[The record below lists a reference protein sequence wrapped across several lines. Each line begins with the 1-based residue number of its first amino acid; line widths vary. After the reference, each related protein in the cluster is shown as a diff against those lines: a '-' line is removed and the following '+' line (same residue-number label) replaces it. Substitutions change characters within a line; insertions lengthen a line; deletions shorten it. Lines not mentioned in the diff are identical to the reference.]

1 MPKDSGRPFQMS
13 YSKLIA
19 AASNEYARRRTTT
32 TQVTKKFFRSHNNV
46 SQTTVN
52 QTSHQQPLKIT
63 AQSSQSSGK
72 SSSSSKTTRSISS
85 SSSSTAATVPITRSS
100 SSKPAAVKAVVL
112 PPPAT
117 KSRPLRSR
125 ISDPSP
131 APEPSPPPAPVPPP
145 PVEVIDDSPVESPA
159 VPSVESVV
167 ESPIASPLIRSEIP
181 EPSASPTSS
190 PAPSPDES
198 LPSNEEPPTPLEDV
212 VKEPSVPA
220 VVNVPASKPTKRKFF
235 TSVKNS
241 NKPQIN
247 HLKFFKPDTFTDD
260 LLGDETSAS
269 AQESSNNDDEYVRL
283 EKVRKAHQCHE
294 LGETESFD
302 EDIKYYLNSLEKSN
316 PIHIRCLSI
325 EALTSQCMGAEFR
338 MHLRAH
344 DDMPKIT
351 SALSD
356 APVNPNLAF
365 CTAVLMFIYNQDRL
379 TMDIDPKQLSL
390 MLDLLETKDTDDKF
404 DMKHQK
410 KAKPLVEQMKTRGH
424 GKFLDPSHLSTG
436 KLALEALLGL
446 TSKRAGD
453 WFKEELRKL
462 KGLDYLMNTV
472 IKIVEADGCL
482 QLEAELNKVERTL
495 RVLEAA
501 TFMHEE
507 NQLYTINYQSG
518 LLIHSC
524 TKLLELC
531 KDSIVLNDSR
541 IHLSTLLSVL
551 RLFTNVTSESAQ
563 GSELL
568 GSQFN
573 HLLSLFL
580 DILFEVPSFIYPDS
594 RFDLMILVLC
604 LCINLVE
611 FVKPLRKEL
620 LRSTWKVKRLVEIL
634 VKRIDEAKETE
645 QQADDLLDSAE
656 KGDGPNEVVN
666 IDTLLNQV
674 VAKSGKHMEHSIIAA
689 CVSLLLGC
697 TIQRD
702 PEGRDEISH
711 LLPNGSFEPLIDV
724 LTKLREFANLAV
736 SCIINTILSLR
747 LLIHFRLFYR
757 I

>member
-1 MPKDSGRPFQMS
+1 MPKESGRPFQMT
-13 YSKLIA
+13 YSKLIT
-19 AASNEYARRRTTT
+19 AASNEYARRRNTTT
-32 TQVTKKFFRSHNNV
+32 QVAQVTKKFFRSRNNV
-46 SQTTVN
+46 PQTPTVH
-52 QTSHQQPLKIT
+52 THTQPLRIT
-63 AQSSQSSGK
+63 TQPSQAS
-72 SSSSSKTTRSISS
+72 
-85 SSSSTAATVPITRSS
+85 TRSS
-100 SSKPAAVKAVVL
+100 AATKL
-112 PPPAT
+112 PPPP
-117 KSRPLRSR
+117 KPKHQ
-125 ISDPSP
+125 PQP
-131 APEPSPPPAPVPPP
+131 QPPP
-145 PVEVIDDSPVESPA
+145 PPPPDSSPETAEESPVESPA
-159 VPSVESVV
+159 
-167 ESPIASPLIRSEIP
+167 
-181 EPSASPTSS
+181 
-190 PAPSPDES
+190 
-198 LPSNEEPPTPLEDV
+198 
-212 VKEPSVPA
+212 EPSVGSALGSPTESQSPESQTESESA
-220 VVNVPASKPTKRKFF
+220 APIVEPEAETEPEHEPDPEPEPEPEPQPEPRVVPVVPASKPAKRKFF
-235 TSVKNS
+235 TSVKHI

-247 HLKFFKPDTFTDD
+247 HLKFFKADTSDDLHDAVSTSAQDACNTDD
-260 LLGDETSAS
+260 D
-269 AQESSNNDDEYVRL
+269 YVTL

-316 PIHIRCLSI
+316 AIRIRCLSI
-325 EALTSQCMGAEFR
+325 EALTSLCMGAEFR

-356 APVNPNLAF
+356 APGNPNLAF

-379 TMDIDPKQLSL
+379 TMDIDPKHLSL
-390 MLDLLETKDTDDKF
+390 MLDLLETKDNDGQVDL
-404 DMKHQK
+404 KHK
-410 KAKPLVEQMKTRGH
+410 ERAKPHIEQMKTRGH
-424 GKFLDPSHLSTG
+424 GKFLDPNNLSTG

-453 WFKEELRKL
+453 WFKEELRNL

-472 IKIVEADGCL
+472 IKIVGTDEHL

-501 TFMHEE
+501 TYMHEE
-507 NQLYTINYQSG
+507 NQLYTINYQNG
-518 LLIHSC
+518 LLFLSC
-524 TKLLELC
+524 IKLLRLC
-531 KDSIVLNDSR
+531 KDSIVLNDSK

-611 FVKPLRKEL
+611 FYTPLRKEL
-620 LRSTWKVKRLVEIL
+620 LNSTWKVKRLVEIL
-634 VKRIDEAKETE
+634 LKRIEEAKETE

-656 KGDGPNEVVN
+656 KEGPNDVVN

-697 TIQRD
+697 TIQQNPQGKGD
-702 PEGRDEISH
+702 ISH

-736 SCIINTILSLR
+736 SFSHHL
-747 LLIHFRLFYR
+747 H
-757 I
+757 

>member
-1 MPKDSGRPFQMS
+1 MPKESGRPFQMS

-46 SQTTVN
+46 SQTSTVN
-52 QTSHQQPLKIT
+52 QPSHQQPLKIT
-63 AQSSQSSGK
+63 AQSSQTSGK
-72 SSSSSKTTRSISS
+72 SSTSKTTRSLSS
-85 SSSSTAATVPITRSS
+85 SSSVATVPVTRSN
-100 SSKPAAVKAVVL
+100 AVKAAAAPPPP
-112 PPPAT
+112 PPPAP
-117 KSRPLRSR
+117 KLRSLRTR
-125 ISDPSP
+125 IPD
-131 APEPSPPPAPVPPP
+131 SPPPA
-145 PVEVIDDSPVESPA
+145 VEIISDSPVESPA
-159 VPSVESVV
+159 APSAESVV
-167 ESPIASPLIRSEIP
+167 ESPTESPLARSESP
-181 EPSASPTSS
+181 EASAS

-198 LPSNEEPPTPLEDV
+198 IPSNDEPEQVIKDE
-212 VKEPSVPA
+212 VKETSVA
-220 VVNVPASKPTKRKFF
+220 VASDLPVSKPAKRKFF

-247 HLKFFKPDTFTDD
+247 HLKFFKADTFTDD
-260 LLGDETSAS
+260 FVSDEASRS

-316 PIHIRCLSI
+316 TIRIRCLSI
-325 EALTSQCMGAEFR
+325 EALTTQCMGAEFR

-356 APVNPNLAF
+356 APGNPNLAF

-390 MLDLLETKDTDDKF
+390 MLDLLETKDTDDEF
-404 DMKHQK
+404 DVKHKK
-410 KAKPLVEQMKTRGH
+410 KAKSLVEQMKTRGH

-472 IKIVEADGCL
+472 IKIVEADECL

-507 NQLYTINYQSG
+507 NQLYTINYQNG

-541 IHLSTLLSVL
+541 IHLSTLLAVL

-573 HLLSLFL
+573 HLLGLFL

-634 VKRIDEAKETE
+634 LKRIEEAKETE

-656 KGDGPNEVVN
+656 KGDGPNDVVN

-702 PEGRDEISH
+702 PQGRDEISH
-711 LLPNGSFEPLIDV
+711 LLPNSSFEPLIDV

-736 SCIINTILSLR
+736 CCLISMIVAFSLTLSL
-747 LLIHFRLFYR
+747 LSHR